1 MEALAQAGFALA
13 EDHMRVWRPA
23 LRGSAGARAGGYLG
37 AFARAQLSSRFF
49 AGLARVG
56 LHGLDVARVAVH
68 PGDVTVPELLAS
80 IRATYASF
88 ASRRRVRRAMRILLR
103 DPFML
108 HYTSAHK
115 EGTPSGHWRSARFLP
130 RGRDERY
137 RARQGAGRHTD
148 AGKRIHVQRRL
159 RIG

>member
-1 MEALAQAGFALA
+1 MEALAQAGFALV

-23 LRGSAGARAGGYLG
+23 GRMLARGPVVTWASRSRGR
-37 AFARAQLSSRFF
+37 QLSSRFF

-88 ASRRRVRRAMRILLR
+88 ASRRRV
-103 DPFML
+103 
-108 HYTSAHK
+108 
-115 EGTPSGHWRSARFLP
+115 
-130 RGRDERY
+130 GRYADL
-137 RARQGAGRHTD
+137 AA
-148 AGKRIHVQRRL
+148 
-159 RIG
+159 

>member
-1 MEALAQAGFALA
+1 MEALAQAGFALV

-23 LRGSAGARAGGYLG
+23 GRMLARGPVVTWAP
-37 AFARAQLSSRFF
+37 FARAQLSSRFLQ
-49 AGLARVG
+49 GSRVG

-88 ASRRRVRRAMRILLR
+88 ASRRAWGAMRILLR

-108 HYTSAHK
+108 LQ
-115 EGTPSGHWRSARFLP
+115 PRSAQREHNPLP
-130 RGRDERY
+130 TGNMAKPAKGRDE
-137 RARQGAGRHTD
+137 
-148 AGKRIHVQRRL
+148 
-159 RIG
+159 